1 MHITVDIVQNLT
13 YSSIIINICS
23 SDYPILTLLT
33 IFQGVFRLV
42 SQSPV
47 KVIQFI
53 RNNDNK
59 TEIGNL
65 LRQKKLHNDWR
76 ILVLKRSVNLENKK
90 NLPWLLR
97 YKVCQ

>member
-33 IFQGVFRLV
+33 IFPGVFRLV